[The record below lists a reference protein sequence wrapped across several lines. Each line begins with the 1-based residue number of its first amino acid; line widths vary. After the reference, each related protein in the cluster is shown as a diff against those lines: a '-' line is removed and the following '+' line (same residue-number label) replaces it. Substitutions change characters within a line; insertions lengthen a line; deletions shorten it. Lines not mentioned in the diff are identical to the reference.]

1 MTTSTSPSTIS
12 PTRPYLVRAIYEWIN
27 DNSFTPYLLINAEE
41 KGVFVP
47 QQYIKDGQIVL
58 NIAPHAVHQLLMDN
72 DAVGFSA
79 RFGGVPQQVYVPM
92 RAIMGLY
99 ARENGQGLFFDANEY
114 ANEAV
119 EDTNTPTEETPTL
132 QAETAPVKKPS
143 LRILD

>member
-1 MTTSTSPSTIS
+1 MTTTTPA

-58 NIAPHAVHQLLMDN
+58 NIAPHAVQQLLMDN
-72 DAVGFSA
+72 SAVGFSA
-79 RFGGVPQQVYVPM
+79 RFGGVSQEVYVPM

-114 ANEAV
+114 LAEM
-119 EDTNTPTEETPTL
+119 DDETDASVADISTQQPKAAT
-132 QAETAPVKKPS
+132 VKKSS

>member
-1 MTTSTSPSTIS
+1 MTTPSAIT

-27 DNSFTPYLLINAEE
+27 DNSLTPYLLINAEE

-92 RAIMGLY
+92 RAILGLY
-99 ARENGQGLFFDANEY
+99 ARENGQGLFFDASEY
-114 ANEAV
+114 PSESQ
-119 EDTNTPTEETPTL
+119 EETTDSTQPE
-132 QAETAPVKKPS
+132 AETSPAKKPS
-143 LRILD
+143 LRILE

>member
-1 MTTSTSPSTIS
+1 
-12 PTRPYLVRAIYEWIN
+12 LLRAIYEWIN

-58 NIAPHAVHQLLMDN
+58 NIAPHAVQQLLMDN
-72 DAVGFSA
+72 NAVGFSA

-99 ARENGQGLFFDANEY
+99 ARENGQGLFFDTNEY
-114 ANEAV
+114 A
-119 EDTNTPTEETPTL
+119 
-132 QAETAPVKKPS
+132 AETADETSPILEENPTQLAEVSPVKKS
-143 LRILD
+143 NLRILD

>member
-1 MTTSTSPSTIS
+1 MTTPATPTIT

-27 DNSFTPYLLINAEE
+27 DNSLTPYLLINAEE

-58 NIAPHAVHQLLMDN
+58 NIAPHAVHQLLMEN
-72 DAVGFSA
+72 DAIGFSA

-99 ARENGQGLFFDANEY
+99 ARENGQGLFFDASEY
-114 ANEAV
+114 AGEA
-119 EDTNTPTEETPTL
+119 PEETSETPPVE
-132 QAETAPVKKPS
+132 AEEAPVKKPS